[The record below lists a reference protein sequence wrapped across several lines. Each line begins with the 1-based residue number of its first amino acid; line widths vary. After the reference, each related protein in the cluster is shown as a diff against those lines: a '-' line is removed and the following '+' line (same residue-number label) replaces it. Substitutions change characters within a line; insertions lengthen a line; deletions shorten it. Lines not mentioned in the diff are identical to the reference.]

1 MIRSSVNLDCF
12 ISVSLKVTDPTHFWR
27 KFRGSGQD
35 IWNLGVLRAALKGS
49 FSRSAWL
56 KRHLRFVAPRMWLC
70 RELATR
76 IDTVALARIANVRE
90 TRFGL
95 EIELRGSGDLTA
107 LEVTLEPILPLSE

>member
-1 MIRSSVNLDCF
+1 MPHAGAIFKAAVISRAAKLYHYRNL
-12 ISVSLKVTDPTHFWR
+12 R
-27 KFRGSGQD
+27 
-35 IWNLGVLRAALKGS
+35 VLRATLKGS